1 MSARDRADGDGS
13 EAGSDIAPRNS
24 FDSLAETT
32 GPDFV
37 VDLLRAERER
47 QRKER
52 FGPAVRFLQ
61 DEWQEF
67 LPELVTDRK
76 GSHARQQRLLS
87 EASQKL
93 RRPLSWNVTVETDGV
108 LEVDATGQARA
119 MLLFLHEPQQPG
131 GTDR

>member
-1 MSARDRADGDGS
+1 MLARARADSDGS
-13 EAGSDIAPRNS
+13 EAGSGIAPRNS
-24 FDSLAETT
+24 FDSLAETA

-37 VDLLRAERER
+37 VGLLQAERER

-76 GSHARQQRLLS
+76 GSHARQKRLLS
-87 EASQKL
+87 DASQKL
-93 RRPLSWNVTVETDGV
+93 RRPLTWSVTVETDGV
-108 LEVDATGQARA
+108 LEVDATGHTRVMA
-119 MLLFLHEPQQPG
+119 LFLHEPQQSG